1 MSKVTGTWREKIQY
15 TTACLAF
22 LSGQIL
28 TWVQY
33 LQQGEISTG
42 VLGFVAQTLVY
53 SASIYGVSIYI
64 QGKFGQIISKI
75 KNNYKTL
82 LNAICGLLIA
92 FCLASGI
99 FYHNKANRLSEELKM
114 ANNNIEAY
122 QDALSGAQQA
132 SGVLRLDMKK
142 LKDYNDKLVQQL
154 DSVRKVE
161 KLKSKEIQVA
171 ATQKQIIN
179 VNKSKGVGGDI
190 MTILKDSVYK
200 DSLQYNDLTK
210 VYYTIGKDSVNIKL
224 DVQNTQY
231 LYIYKHREYKNK
243 KNFFKRLITFDW
255 KKKDVYKYR
264 IHNTND
270 ILKEDSIRIIEAI

>member
-1 MSKVTGTWREKIQY
+1 MQ
-15 TTACLAF
+15 
-22 LSGQIL
+22 QIL
-28 TWVQY
+28 
-33 LQQGEISTG
+33 
-42 VLGFVAQTLVY
+42 
-53 SASIYGVSIYI
+53 
-64 QGKFGQIISKI
+64 SKI

-92 FCLASGI
+92 FCVASGI
-99 FYHNKANRLSEELKM
+99 LYHNKANRLSQELKM

-122 QDALSGAQQA
+122 QDALNGAQQA

-154 DSVRKVE
+154 DSVRKTE

-190 MTILKDSVYK
+190 ITILKDSVYK
-200 DSLQYNDLTK
+200 DSLQYNNLTK

-231 LYIYKHREYKNK
+231 LYVYKHREYKNK

-255 KKKDVYKYR
+255 KKKDVYKYKIR
-264 IHNTND
+264 NTND

>member
-1 MSKVTGTWREKIQY
+1 MQ
-15 TTACLAF
+15 
-22 LSGQIL
+22 QIL
-28 TWVQY
+28 
-33 LQQGEISTG
+33 
-42 VLGFVAQTLVY
+42 
-53 SASIYGVSIYI
+53 
-64 QGKFGQIISKI
+64 SKI

-92 FCLASGI
+92 FCVASGI
-99 FYHNKANRLSEELKM
+99 LYHNKANRLSQELKM

-122 QDALSGAQQA
+122 QDALNGAQQA

-154 DSVRKVE
+154 DSVRKTE

-190 MTILKDSVYK
+190 ITILKDSVYK
-200 DSLQYNDLTK
+200 DSLQYNNLTK
-210 VYYTIGKDSVNIKL
+210 VYYTICKDSVNIKL

-231 LYIYKHREYKNK
+231 LYVYKHREYKNK

-255 KKKDVYKYR
+255 KKKDVYKYKIR
-264 IHNTND
+264 NTND

>member
-1 MSKVTGTWREKIQY
+1 MQ
-15 TTACLAF
+15 
-22 LSGQIL
+22 QIL
-28 TWVQY
+28 N
-33 LQQGEISTG
+33 
-42 VLGFVAQTLVY
+42 
-53 SASIYGVSIYI
+53 
-64 QGKFGQIISKI
+64 KI

-92 FCLASGI
+92 FCVVSGI

-114 ANNNIEAY
+114 ASNNIEAY

-154 DSVRKVE
+154 DSVRKAE

-190 MTILKDSVYK
+190 ITILKDSIYK
-200 DSLQYNDLTK
+200 DSLQYNNLTK

-231 LYIYKHREYKNK
+231 LYVYKHREYKNK

-255 KKKDVYKYR
+255 KKKDVYKYKIR
-264 IHNTND
+264 NTND

>member
-1 MSKVTGTWREKIQY
+1 MQ
-15 TTACLAF
+15 
-22 LSGQIL
+22 QIL
-28 TWVQY
+28 T
-33 LQQGEISTG
+33 
-42 VLGFVAQTLVY
+42 
-53 SASIYGVSIYI
+53 
-64 QGKFGQIISKI
+64 KI

-82 LNAICGLLIA
+82 LNTVLGLLMA
-92 FCLASGI
+92 FFLASGI

-122 QDALSGAQQA
+122 QDALNGAQQA

-154 DSVRKVE
+154 DSVRKIE

-171 ATQKQIIN
+171 ATQKQILN
-179 VNKSKGVGGDI
+179 VSKSKVVGGDI
-190 MTILKDSVYK
+190 VTIIKDSVYN
-200 DSLQYNDLTK
+200 DSLQYNNLTK

-224 DVQNTQY
+224 DVYNTQY

-255 KKKDVYKYR
+255 KKKDVYKYK
-264 IHNTND
+264 IYNTND
-270 ILKEDSIRIIEAI
+270 LLKEDSVRIIEAI

>member
-1 MSKVTGTWREKIQY
+1 MLMQ
-15 TTACLAF
+15 
-22 LSGQIL
+22 QIL
-28 TWVQY
+28 
-33 LQQGEISTG
+33 
-42 VLGFVAQTLVY
+42 
-53 SASIYGVSIYI
+53 
-64 QGKFGQIISKI
+64 SKI
-75 KNNYKTL
+75 NNNYKTL

-92 FCLASGI
+92 FCVVSGI

-122 QDALSGAQQA
+122 QDALSGTQQA

-154 DSVRKVE
+154 DSVRKTE

-190 MTILKDSVYK
+190 ITILKDSVYK
-200 DSLQYNDLTK
+200 DSLQYNNLTK

-231 LYIYKHREYKNK
+231 LYVYKHREYKNK

-255 KKKDVYKYR
+255 KKKDVYKYKIR
-264 IHNTND
+264 NTND

>member
-1 MSKVTGTWREKIQY
+1 MQ
-15 TTACLAF
+15 
-22 LSGQIL
+22 QIL
-28 TWVQY
+28 
-33 LQQGEISTG
+33 
-42 VLGFVAQTLVY
+42 
-53 SASIYGVSIYI
+53 
-64 QGKFGQIISKI
+64 SKI

-92 FCLASGI
+92 FCIASGI
-99 FYHNKANRLSEELKM
+99 FYRNKANRLSQELKM

-122 QDALSGAQQA
+122 QDALNGAQQA

-142 LKDYNDKLVQQL
+142 LKDYNDKLVQQI
-154 DSVRKVE
+154 DSIRKTE

-190 MTILKDSVYK
+190 ITILKDSVYN
-200 DSLQYNDLTK
+200 DSLQYNNLTK

-231 LYIYKHREYKNK
+231 LYVYKHREYKNK

-255 KKKDVYKYR
+255 KKKDVYKYK

-270 ILKEDSIRIIEAI
+270 ILKEDSIRIIEVI

>member
-1 MSKVTGTWREKIQY
+1 MQ
-15 TTACLAF
+15 
-22 LSGQIL
+22 QIL
-28 TWVQY
+28 
-33 LQQGEISTG
+33 
-42 VLGFVAQTLVY
+42 
-53 SASIYGVSIYI
+53 
-64 QGKFGQIISKI
+64 SKI

-92 FCLASGI
+92 FCVESGI
-99 FYHNKANRLSEELKM
+99 FYHNKANRLSQELKM

-122 QDALSGAQQA
+122 QDALNGAQQA

-142 LKDYNDKLVQQL
+142 LKDYNDELVQQL
-154 DSVRKVE
+154 DSVRKTE

-190 MTILKDSVYK
+190 ITILKDSVYK
-200 DSLQYNDLTK
+200 DSLQYNNLTK

-231 LYIYKHREYKNK
+231 LYVYKHREYKNK

-255 KKKDVYKYR
+255 KKKDVYKYKIR
-264 IHNTND
+264 NTND